1 MYNMYM
7 YNMQIKF
14 EIFFFLKI
22 VVVGLFKSYNFFFF
36 IFKDYYLK
44 DVDFVVKVL
53 KYFNCVI
60 NLIGRQFEIR
70 WVFYFNIKDIRVET
84 MFKDL
89 CNLYQFIK
97 L

>member
-7 YNMQIKF
+7 YNMKIKF

-70 WVFYFNIKDIRVET
+70 WVFDFNIKDIRVEM

>member
-70 WVFYFNIKDIRVET
+70 WVFDFNIKDIRVEM